1 MKREISITFVSKD
14 NFDAVDVFVTPTIE
28 EIREHVKT
36 NKAAEIVNE
45 LCNRIFNANGFIAPK
60 GTMR

>member
-1 MKREISITFVSKD
+1 MKREISITFVADD
-14 NFDAVDVFVTPTIE
+14 NYDAVDVFVTPTIE

-45 LCNRIFNANGFIAPK
+45 LCNRIAYAEGFIAPK
-60 GTMR
+60 GTVR